1 MSYYD
6 EKYRK
11 YDDVLTVEELMDYLA
26 IGKNTAYKL
35 LKEEKIKSFRIG
47 TVYKIPKRSSES
59 ILEKVAD
66 KESCSENYLL
76 NSSNLPTFQPFIN

>member
-1 MSYYD
+1 MSYFD

-35 LKEEKIKSFRIG
+35 LREEKIKSFRIG
-47 TVYKIPKRSSES
+47 TIYKIPKEAVREYIRKSSR
-59 ILEKVAD
+59 
-66 KESCSENYLL
+66 
-76 NSSNLPTFQPFIN
+76 